1 MVSLLKG
8 NCKSILIFGNFCTR
22 FSFVRFVI
30 FVETRMAFLQKN
42 AEFVESRKPDT
53 RKDVPYH
60 LTFWDK

>member
-1 MVSLLKG
+1 MYTIFFCESRVVENFNS
-8 NCKSILIFGNFCTR
+8 SI
-22 FSFVRFVI
+22 FVI

-42 AEFVESRKPDT
+42 TEFVENRKPGT